1 MTGIPHLFV
10 GGTAGTP
17 RGWIPC
23 KLLCFLGILGG
34 YDHVENPCLETR
46 ILDGI
51 PTQTGD
57 MTGVGMEQLADT
69 GAA

>member
-1 MTGIPHLFV
+1 LEEQLGPQEDGFHASCCV
-10 GGTAGTP
+10 
-17 RGWIPC
+17 
-23 KLLCFLGILGG
+23 FLGILGA
-34 YDHVENPCLETR
+34 YDHVENPCLETI

-69 GAA
+69 GAD